1 MRTERRRQLTGLA
14 FCLPWLIGLAVFMVY
29 PMASALVYSFCDY
42 SVLLPPVGVGL
53 DNYADLLAD
62 ALFWKSLG
70 NTVYY
75 AAGAVGL
82 GLLTSL
88 VLALLLNCRVRGQA
102 LYRTIFFLPSLVPIV
117 AASILWMWMYKGQ
130 GGIINTVLESL
141 GIDGPAWLG
150 NPAYAK
156 PALIL
161 MAVWASGH
169 AMVIFLAGLQDVPVQ
184 LHEAAYVDG
193 ATWWHRLVHIT
204 LPMITPVIYFNL
216 IMGIIASLQV
226 FTQAFIMTGGAPGA
240 GAPGGPERSLLFYVL
255 RLHNV
260 AFQDLRMGY
269 ACAMAWIL
277 FVIILALT
285 LLMHRLSKRWVTY
298 ER

>member
-1 MRTERRRQLTGLA
+1 MKTERRRQVTGLL
-14 FCLPWLIGLAVFMVY
+14 FCLPWLVGLSVFMVY
-29 PMASALVYSFCDY
+29 PMGSALYYSFCDY
-42 SVLLPPVGVGL
+42 NVLLPAVGVGL
-53 DNYADLLAD
+53 ENYAELLAD

-70 NTVYY
+70 NTLYY

-82 GLLTSL
+82 GLFTSL
-88 VLALLLNCRVRGQA
+88 TLALLLNCRVKGQA
-102 LYRTIFFLPSLVPIV
+102 FYRTIFFLPSLIPVV
-117 AASILWMWMYKGQ
+117 AASLLWLWMYKGD
-130 GGIINTVLESL
+130 GGIINTMLESL
-141 GIDGPAWLG
+141 GIEGPAWLA

-161 MAVWASGH
+161 MAAWGAGH
-169 AMVIFLAGLQDVPVQ
+169 AMVIFLAGLQDIPAQ

-193 ATWWHRLVHIT
+193 ATWWDRLIHIT

-216 IMGIIASLQV
+216 IMGIIGSLQV
-226 FTQAFIMTGGAPGA
+226 FTQAFIMTDASGA
-240 GAPGGPERSLLFYVL
+240 PERSLLFYVL

-260 AFQDLRMGY
+260 AFEDLRMGY

-285 LLMHRLSKRWVTY
+285 LLMHRLSKAWVTY